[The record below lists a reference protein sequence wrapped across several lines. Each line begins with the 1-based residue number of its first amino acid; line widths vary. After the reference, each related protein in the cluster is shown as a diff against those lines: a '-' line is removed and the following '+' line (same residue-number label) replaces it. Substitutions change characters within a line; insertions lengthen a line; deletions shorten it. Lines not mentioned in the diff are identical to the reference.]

1 MKKRLI
7 LLGLLFLHYG
17 ILSAQYVIKNQEE
30 LVQLQQ
36 LPLEKVYVHYNT
48 AVLFPGEYLYYSLY
62 CFNAA
67 TNRLSDISRM
77 AYIELVGEDLNTVF
91 KQKVQLKKG
100 RGQGDFFIPVSI
112 PSGNYKLIGYT
123 HWMKNEGV
131 NQLFQDDIIIV
142 NPYRTDQ
149 ENILDDE
156 EQQIAINKQ
165 KSSEY
170 GSIKNQT
177 KNDGTILL
185 ITDKKK
191 YNQRDKVSL
200 TSRNF
205 KGPLGFGD
213 YSISVRLKEG
223 LINNDPLS
231 SETFASL
238 FFNAPKSISNKV
250 NDSIFLPE
258 QRGELFFGHVSTRK
272 DKLVAV
278 GKTVIISIP
287 GENFQLKSAITDN
300 DGNFYTYIQKEYDSP
315 NIVAQVL
322 DEDQEAYNIQFSNTT
337 SIDYDEIKFAGLS
350 ISQEIQ
356 NHILQRSVHNQIENA
371 FYSVK
376 PDSILSIDKKDPFD
390 GGTPEV
396 FILDEYT
403 RFKTL
408 RETLVEIVANVW
420 VKKLDDGKY
429 TFWVREDLETYDNEY
444 AADPPLVLV
453 DGVFISN
460 HDELLDYN
468 ANNIEKLSIL
478 RDPLVMGSKKYHGMV
493 VIKTIDGNFLES
505 VPERKIASIP
515 LSFPAAS
522 KNYYRQQYDQGVVS
536 KYNQIPDFRY
546 QLFWEPKFSIENS
559 EESFEFYTSDVPGEY
574 EIVLEGFTTYG
585 KPISS
590 RETFVVE

>member
-1 MKKRLI
+1 MIKRLI
-7 LLGLLFLHYG
+7 LLGLLFVQCGL
-17 ILSAQYVIKNQEE
+17 LSAQYVIKSQEE

-48 AVLFPGEYLYYSLY
+48 GVLFPGEYLYYSLY

-67 TNRLSDISRM
+67 TNKLSNISRM
-77 AYIELVGEDLNTVF
+77 AYIELVGEDLSTVF
-91 KQKVQLKKG
+91 KQKVQLRKG

-131 NQLFQDDIIIV
+131 NHLFQDDIIIV
-142 NPYRTDQ
+142 NPYRIDQ
-149 ENILDDE
+149 ENILEDN
-156 EQQIAINKQ
+156 EQTISINKLES
-165 KSSEY
+165 KED
-170 GSIKNQT
+170 GSIKNQI
-177 KNDGTILL
+177 KKDGTILL
-185 ITDKKK
+185 ITDKKR
-191 YNQRDKVSL
+191 YNQRDQVSL
-200 TSRNF
+200 TSKNF
-205 KGPLGFGD
+205 KGPLGFGN
-213 YSISVRLKEG
+213 YSISVRLKEA
-223 LINNDPLS
+223 LINNDPLNA
-231 SETFASL
+231 ETFASS
-238 FFNAPKSISNKV
+238 FFNMPKNISNKV

-258 QRGELFFGHVSTRK
+258 QRGELFFGHVRTRK
-272 DKLVAV
+272 DESAAA

-322 DEDQEAYNIQFSNTT
+322 DDNQEAYTIQFSQSA
-337 SIDYDEIKFAGLS
+337 SIDYDEIKFSGLS

-356 NHILQRSVHNQIENA
+356 NHILQRSIHNQIENA
-371 FYSVK
+371 FYGVK
-376 PDSILSIDKKDPFD
+376 PDSIISIDKKDPFD

-396 FILDEYT
+396 FILDQYT
-403 RFKTL
+403 RFNTL
-408 RETLVEIVANVW
+408 RETLVEIVENVW
-420 VKKLDDGKY
+420 IKKLDNGKY
-429 TFWVREDLETYDNEY
+429 TFWVREDLESYDNEY

-468 ANNIEKLSIL
+468 ANNIEKLSVL
-478 RDPLVMGSKKYHGMV
+478 RDPLVLGSKEYHGMV
-493 VIKTIDGNFLES
+493 VIKTIEGNFLES

-515 LSFPAAS
+515 LSFPAAN
-522 KNYYRQQYDQGVVS
+522 KNYYRQQYDQEVVS
-536 KYNQIPDFRY
+536 KYNRIPDFRY
-546 QLFWEPKFSIENS
+546 QLFWEPQFSIEKS
-559 EESFEFYTSDVPGEY
+559 EVSFEFYTSDVPGEY

-590 RETFVVE
+590 RATFLVE

>member
-1 MKKRLI
+1 MIKRII
-7 LLGLLFLHYG
+7 LLGLLFVQCG
-17 ILSAQYVIKNQEE
+17 ILSAQYVIKSQEE

-48 AVLFPGEYLYYSLY
+48 GMLVPGEYLYYSLY

-67 TNRLSDISRM
+67 TNKLSDISRM
-77 AYIELVGEDLNTVF
+77 AYIELVGEDLSTVF

-131 NQLFQDDIIIV
+131 NQLFQDDIIII

-149 ENILDDE
+149 ENILDAE
-156 EQQIAINKQ
+156 EQQIAINKPASN
-165 KSSEY
+165 KN
-170 GSIKNQT
+170 GLIKNQI
-177 KNDGTILL
+177 KNDGTLLL

-191 YNQRDKVSL
+191 YNQREKVSL
-200 TSRNF
+200 TSRNY

-231 SETFASL
+231 SEAFASL
-238 FFNAPKSISNKV
+238 FFNVPKNISNKV

-258 QRGELFFGHVSTRK
+258 QRGELFFGHVKTRK
-272 DKLVAV
+272 DKLAAA

-350 ISQEIQ
+350 ISQEIK

-371 FYSVK
+371 FYGVK

-429 TFWVREDLETYDNEY
+429 TFWVREDLESYENEY

-468 ANNIEKLSIL
+468 ANTIEKLSIL
-478 RDPLVMGSKKYHGMV
+478 RDPLVMGSKKYNGMV

-505 VPERKIASIP
+505 VPESKIANIP

-522 KNYYRQQYDQGVVS
+522 KNYYRQQYDQGEVS
-536 KYNQIPDFRY
+536 KYNRIPDFRY
-546 QLFWEPKFSIENS
+546 QLFWEPKFSIKSS